1 MGDLRICR
9 VYVTGSPTRVQL
21 SPQFRLA
28 TKQETGPENTY
39 GSKKMTQYTPLN
51 QNPKTVLFI
60 NPNAPFP
67 DLHHCAVERL
77 TAVKNLMACLST
89 ADLKD
94 PDEKHLAH
102 VAQAACLLLQD
113 SCDVLEVMEVRLDKF
128 GD

>member
-1 MGDLRICR
+1 
-9 VYVTGSPTRVQL
+9 
-21 SPQFRLA
+21 
-28 TKQETGPENTY
+28 
-39 GSKKMTQYTPLN
+39 MTQNIPLN
-51 QNPKTVLFI
+51 QHPKTVLFI

-113 SCDVLEVMEVRLDKF
+113 SCDVLEVMEVRL
-128 GD
+128 GRVEG

>member
-1 MGDLRICR
+1 
-9 VYVTGSPTRVQL
+9 
-21 SPQFRLA
+21 
-28 TKQETGPENTY
+28 
-39 GSKKMTQYTPLN
+39 MTQYTPLN

-77 TAVKNLMACLST
+77 TAVKNLMACLSS

-113 SCDVLEVMEVRLDKF
+113 SCDVLEVMEVRLDKL